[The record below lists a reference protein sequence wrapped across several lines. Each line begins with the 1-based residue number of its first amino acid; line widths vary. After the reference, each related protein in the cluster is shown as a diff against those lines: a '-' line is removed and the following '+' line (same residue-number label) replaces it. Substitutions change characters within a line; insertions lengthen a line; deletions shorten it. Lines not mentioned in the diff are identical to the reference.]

1 MAKSSMSKPVKS
13 ASPKAAPDC
22 KFNNRDLKAV
32 NPLKEQFEPKG
43 SEPVRQR
50 YKMAGGK

>member
-13 ASPKAAPDC
+13 GSLKPAPDC
-22 KFNNRDLKAV
+22 KYHDRDLKSV
-32 NPLKEQFEPKG
+32 NPMKEQFEPKG

-50 YKMAGGK
+50 YKMAGGQ